1 MVAQDIGMCRSLAY
15 QIAQHA
21 DQSDGLLFGITEQE
35 EQTVQVG
42 WVLARWHECDRSNVI
57 TRFNQLLAE
66 GYIQL
71 PEIRAR
77 GAQLSVDENAQP
89 LGAPFVVTAAVLIEG
104 HADAVVVVAYVV
116 ESEVPAP
123 HS

>member
-1 MVAQDIGMCRSLAY
+1 M
-15 QIAQHA
+15 
-21 DQSDGLLFGITEQE
+21 
-35 EQTVQVG
+35 
-42 WVLARWHECDRSNVI
+42 ARMIVI

-104 HADAVVVVAYVV
+104 HADAVVVVADVV
-116 ESEVPAP
+116 KSEVPAP